1 MYYHVHSA
9 SSKILYCLRAPG
21 SFLNSHLSRKTV
33 SFKFFFMPREFNR
46 SQRMAEQIRREL
58 AEIVRDE
65 LKDPRMGLCSFTAV
79 KLTRDLSHAVVFCS
93 VLDQAHREETIE
105 TLNHAAGFF
114 RSQIASRIRARS
126 VPVLKFVNDD
136 SVERGA
142 AMDELIN
149 KAIKSDKQHHNDSE
163 SSS

>member
-1 MYYHVHSA
+1 
-9 SSKILYCLRAPG
+9 
-21 SFLNSHLSRKTV
+21 
-33 SFKFFFMPREFNR
+33 MPREFSR

-79 KLTRDLSHAVVFCS
+79 KLSRDLSHAIVFCS
-93 VLDQAHREETIE
+93 VMDDSHREETID
-105 TLNHAAGFF
+105 TLNRASGFI

-126 VPVLKFVNDD
+126 VPLLKFIHDE

-142 AMDELIN
+142 AMDELIE
-149 KAIKSDKQHHNDSE
+149 KAILSDRQHHNQNG

>member
-1 MYYHVHSA
+1 
-9 SSKILYCLRAPG
+9 
-21 SFLNSHLSRKTV
+21 
-33 SFKFFFMPREFNR
+33 
-46 SQRMAEQIRREL
+46 MAEQIRREL

-79 KLTRDLSHAVVFCS
+79 KLSRDLSNAVVFCS
-93 VLDQAHREETIE
+93 VLDKDLRDETME
-105 TLNHAAGFF
+105 TLNRASGFI

-126 VPVLKFVNDD
+126 VPILKFVHDD

-142 AMDELIN
+142 AMEELIK
-149 KAIKSDKQHHNDSE
+149 KAVQSDSRHDDNE